1 MMPRGRPGRARCV
14 EGQTARPRTSA
25 PVAAAPSQERAHIA
39 LARNAHAQRAVD
51 EGLGLNSA
59 ARSDAGDLGQRQ
71 LTRQNHACKTQ
82 RGQTA
87 RTVQALHAHLRG
99 AVQRQARRHS
109 AHKRGH
115 GQILRDDGVSPG
127 SRNTGHRLGKSCQ
140 LTGIQRGVQR
150 YIHAH
155 VPGMTKSH
163 RLPQAFGGKIARRA
177 AGIEFEARG
186 TRRPLPQKTAAQSM
200 SALPGVSISGL
211 VELLWLGITSSL
223 SNSRSRGAGAPPRGG
238 PPRQPAWPWRRPP
251 GNP

>member
-14 EGQTARPRTSA
+14 EGQTARPRASA

-109 AHKRGH
+109 AHNRGH

-177 AGIEFEARG
+177 AGIEILKPEVH
-186 TRRPLPQKTAAQSM
+186 
-200 SALPGVSISGL
+200 GV
-211 VELLWLGITSSL
+211 
-223 SNSRSRGAGAPPRGG
+223 RSRKNGCAEHVGIAGGRQYLG
-238 PPRQPAWPWRRPP
+238 PCGIAVARHYFFSFK
-251 GNP
+251 

>member
-115 GQILRDDGVSPG
+115 GQILRDDGVTRPAAAIPATASARAVSSPG
-127 SRNTGHRLGKSCQ
+127 YSVVFSVTYTRTSR
-140 LTGIQRGVQR
+140 
-150 YIHAH
+150 A
-155 VPGMTKSH
+155 
-163 RLPQAFGGKIARRA
+163 
-177 AGIEFEARG
+177 
-186 TRRPLPQKTAAQSM
+186 
-200 SALPGVSISGL
+200 
-211 VELLWLGITSSL
+211 
-223 SNSRSRGAGAPPRGG
+223 
-238 PPRQPAWPWRRPP
+238 
-251 GNP
+251 